1 MAYISDEDQLKHHI
15 VFNSRVSC
23 FFFIPFFFLAKTKE
37 VESLKKQLEEHG
49 SKTDL
54 REKDE
59 LEQKIKDT
67 QQQLKKAKKRALLAK
82 GNLIKKETELHY
94 LKSIIQI
101 SQG

>member
-1 MAYISDEDQLKHHI
+1 MSSI
-15 VFNSRVSC
+15 VESLASFLFL
-23 FFFIPFFFLAKTKE
+23 FFSAKNKE
-37 VESLKKQLEEHG
+37 VESLKKQLEKGG

-59 LEQKIKDT
+59 LEQKFKDT
-67 QQQLKKAKKRALLAK
+67 QQQLKKAKKRALLAQ
-82 GNLIKKETELHY
+82 GNLIKKDRELHY

>member
-1 MAYISDEDQLKHHI
+1 MAYISDEDQLKHQS
-15 VFNSRVSC
+15 VFNSWVSC
-23 FFFIPFFFLAKTKE
+23 PFFIPFFSAKNKE

-82 GNLIKKETELHY
+82 GNLIKKERELHY

>member
-1 MAYISDEDQLKHHI
+1 MSSI
-15 VFNSRVSC
+15 VESLA
-23 FFFIPFFFLAKTKE
+23 PFLFLSFSAKNKE

-54 REKDE
+54 RE
-59 LEQKIKDT
+59 KDT

>member
-1 MAYISDEDQLKHHI
+1 MSSI
-15 VFNSRVSC
+15 VESLAPFLFL
-23 FFFIPFFFLAKTKE
+23 FFSAKTKE

-82 GNLIKKETELHY
+82 GNLIKKERELHY